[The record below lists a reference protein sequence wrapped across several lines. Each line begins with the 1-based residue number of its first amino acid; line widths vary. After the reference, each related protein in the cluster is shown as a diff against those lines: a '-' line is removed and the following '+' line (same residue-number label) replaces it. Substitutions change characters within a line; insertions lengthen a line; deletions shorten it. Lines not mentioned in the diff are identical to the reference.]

1 MIDVCLEY
9 CVMLIVCIIHGRRVE
24 VRGTG
29 TSSVIV
35 HAEPSIWSARIKVI
49 GVITE
54 ACGAVDQH
62 DLGAEQGIRCNQSLI
77 ILPPLYPYN
86 QECDNLQRQA
96 LFFNLPTE
104 NKMGASCPPAT
115 PVALQP
121 PPLRQPFPCA
131 SSLHPAFFT
140 DRLRRAPA
148 TLAVGSLVSP
158 VTQGYVYQESE
169 RRKPKL

>member
-1 MIDVCLEY
+1 MAD
-9 CVMLIVCIIHGRRVE
+9 GRRVE
-24 VRGTG
+24 CGTG

-54 ACGAVDQH
+54 ACGVVDQH

-77 ILPPLYPYN
+77 ILPPLYLYN
-86 QECDNLQRQA
+86 QECDIPSASAFALQ
-96 LFFNLPTE
+96 FHTE
-104 NKMGASCPPAT
+104 KKMGASCPPAT